1 MSGQDFI
8 TLGIGLLI
16 LGVVMFGLLQVLIH
30 RKFK

>member
-16 LGVVMFGLLQVLIH
+16 LGVVMFGLLQALIH